1 MELYD
6 VMRTTFAMREF
17 ADDPLPDPIL
27 YRILDNARFAPSGG
41 NRQGTHVTVVRDA
54 TVRQQLADLA
64 IPGARRY
71 FAQLA
76 AGESPWNPVEP
87 SGVPA
92 ETVAATTV
100 PDEFTAPFRRA
111 AVVLVI
117 TVDLTCVAAMDQ
129 DLDRIGLVS
138 GASVYPLVWNILL
151 AARNEGYG
159 GNLTSMAIPQEAQVR
174 ELLRLPDTHAVA
186 SVVPL
191 GKPTRQLTKLRRRS
205 VEETVTHEH
214 FDGAPFTGPAH
225 ADDAPPK
232 HGSGSPDIGGPAAA
246 VG

>member
-6 VMRTTFAMREF
+6 VMRTTFAVREF
-17 ADDPLPDPIL
+17 TDDPLPDPVL

-54 TVRQQLADLA
+54 TVRERLGALNV
-64 IPGARRY
+64 PGARRY

-76 AGESPWNPVEP
+76 AGESPWNPVTP

-92 ETVAATTV
+92 ETIAATTV

-117 TVDLTCVAAMDQ
+117 TVDLSCVAAMDQ
-129 DLDRIGLVS
+129 HLDRIGVVS

-159 GNLTSMAIPQEAQVR
+159 GTLTTMAVPEEVQIR
-174 ELLRLPDTHAVA
+174 DLLGIPDTHAVA
-186 SVVPL
+186 ALLPL
-191 GKPTRQLTKLRRRS
+191 GKPTRQLSKLRRRP
-205 VEETVTHEH
+205 VEEFTTRDR
-214 FDGAPFTGPAH
+214 FDGPPFQPQN
-225 ADDAPPK
+225 
-232 HGSGSPDIGGPAAA
+232 
-246 VG
+246 

>member
-6 VMRTTFAMREF
+6 VMRTTFAVREF
-17 ADDPLPDPIL
+17 TDDPLPDPVL

-54 TVRQQLADLA
+54 TVRQRLGELNV
-64 IPGARRY
+64 PGARRY

-76 AGESPWNPVEP
+76 AGESPWNPIAPTSV
-87 SGVPA
+87 SA
-92 ETVAATTV
+92 ETIADTAV

-117 TVDLTCVAAMDQ
+117 TVDLAYVAAMDQ
-129 DLDRIGLVS
+129 HLDRIGVVS

-159 GNLTSMAIPQEAQVR
+159 GTLTTMAVPEEMQIR
-174 ELLRLPDTHAVA
+174 DLLGIPDTHAVA
-186 SVVPL
+186 ALVPL
-191 GKPTRQLTKLRRRS
+191 GKPVVS
-205 VEETVTHEH
+205 
-214 FDGAPFTGPAH
+214 
-225 ADDAPPK
+225 
-232 HGSGSPDIGGPAAA
+232 
-246 VG
+246 

>member
-1 MELYD
+1 MMMELYD
-6 VMRTTFAMREF
+6 VMRTTFAVREF
-17 ADDPLPDPIL
+17 TGDPLPDPVL

-41 NRQGTHVTVVRDA
+41 NRQGTHIVAVRDA
-54 TVRQQLADLA
+54 ALRQRLGDLN

-71 FAQLA
+71 FAQLS

-92 ETVAATTV
+92 ETVAGTAV

-129 DLDRIGLVS
+129 HLDRIGVIS

-159 GNLTSMAIPQEAQVR
+159 GTLTTMAVPEEKQIR
-174 ELLRLPDTHAVA
+174 DLLGIPDTHAVA
-186 SVVPL
+186 ALVPL
-191 GKPTRQLTKLRRRS
+191 GKPLRQLTKLRRRP
-205 VEETVTHEH
+205 VEDFSTRDR
-214 FDGAPFTGPAH
+214 FDGPPFQLH
-225 ADDAPPK
+225 AWTNPNQPQVAK
-232 HGSGSPDIGGPAAA
+232 KGCRR
-246 VG
+246 